1 MLTTLS
7 TEELIPVD
15 HPIRRI
21 RVIVDAVLAELDD
34 TFDAM
39 YASSGRSSV
48 PPEALLKATVLM
60 AMYSIRS
67 ERAFCERLNY
77 DLLFKW
83 FLDLRIDDRAFDAS
97 TFSKNRQRL
106 LDADVA
112 DEFFAAVV
120 RQAKLR
126 RYISSDHF
134 SVDGTLLEAWAS
146 HKSFK
151 PKNEPPSEPP
161 AGRNA
166 EVQWHGEKRS
176 NDTHAS
182 TTDPQARL
190 ARKSNAT
197 AAKLC
202 YAGHLL
208 MENRS
213 ALIVDAEVTA
223 ATGYAERDCAV
234 EMLARLPKRQRRR
247 TVAGDKGYD
256 TKDFVARTRGLRGR
270 NPKITAH
277 LVTAHLA
284 WSDEVFSS
292 PLFPSTPLHLPG
304 CWYMVGTWSTTVRI
318 SPRVVSFGW
327 GRSDEVDLTIVV
339 GLVDTHQSPSPTV
352 SGDDAGDDLAGIGAP
367 VQHRPPSAFVVLAVQ
382 IGFEIDRARRH
393 QAAESRPRWTGTRR
407 SSSSNTATSSS
418 RAPSASRY

>member
-1 MLTTLS
+1 M
-7 TEELIPVD
+7 
-15 HPIRRI
+15 
-21 RVIVDAVLAELDD
+21 VDAVLAELDD

-39 YASSGRSSV
+39 YATSGRSSV
-48 PPEALLKATVLM
+48 PPETLLKATVLM

-83 FLDLRIDDRAFDAS
+83 FLDMRIDQAAFDAS
-97 TFSKNRQRL
+97 TFSKNRKRL
-106 LDADVA
+106 LDHEVA

-151 PKNEPPSEPP
+151 PKDGPPPSDPP

-182 TTDPQARL
+182 TTDPEARL
-190 ARKSNAT
+190 SRKSNTT

-208 MENRS
+208 MEHRS
-213 ALIVDAEVTA
+213 ALIVDAELTA
-223 ATGYAERDCAV
+223 ATGYAERA
-234 EMLARLPKRQRRR
+234 
-247 TVAGDKGYD
+247 
-256 TKDFVARTRGLRGR
+256 LRGR
-270 NPKITAH
+270 DARPAPGNDSGGARSPATRATTPATSSPEARELGFTPHVAPNTTNRRSAIDGRTTRHAGHAVSQRIRKRIEEPFGWIKTIAGGRKLRYIGQDRNRAWFKITAAVYN
-277 LVTAHLA
+277 LIRITAL
-284 WSDEVFSS
+284 DT
-292 PLFPSTPLHLPG
+292 TP
-304 CWYMVGTWSTTVRI
+304 
-318 SPRVVSFGW
+318 
-327 GRSDEVDLTIVV
+327 
-339 GLVDTHQSPSPTV
+339 
-352 SGDDAGDDLAGIGAP
+352 A
-367 VQHRPPSAFVVLAVQ
+367 
-382 IGFEIDRARRH
+382 
-393 QAAESRPRWTGTRR
+393 
-407 SSSSNTATSSS
+407 
-418 RAPSASRY
+418 